1 MRELSKK
8 RKIAVA
14 VIITFI
20 VLTVAFIW
28 HNSLETQSQSSED
41 SEEVFSTIKTVLDSV
56 FGEDVLSISHT
67 VIRKLAHFSE
77 FAVLGGEFSLLV
89 IALNKESVK
98 WYLQILPCGLFVAA
112 VDEGLQFLSD
122 RAPAITDVMIDFCGY
137 CTAVAVFLVIFLIRN
152 KSKTKQ
158 NSKGANGY

>member
-1 MRELSKK
+1 MRELSKN

-28 HNSLETQSQSSED
+28 HNSLETQSQSSDD
-41 SEEVFSTIKTVLDSV
+41 SEEVFSVIKVVLDSV
-56 FGEDVLSISHT
+56 FGEDVLPVTHII
-67 VIRKLAHFSE
+67 IRKLAHFSE
-77 FAVLGGEFSLLV
+77 FAVLGGEFCLLV
-89 IALNKESVK
+89 IAMNKESVK

-122 RAPAITDVMIDFCGY
+122 RAPAITDVMIDFFGY

-152 KSKTKQ
+152 KLKNRENQKTEEQ
-158 NSKGANGY
+158 